1 MDFGL
6 GLILSFTDNASG
18 GIQNAVNTLNQLTE
32 TASNATNSLTG
43 MAQLGAFSVVADR
56 MGSSFMRMGSGM
68 ITTLGGI
75 IGKVNET
82 GQTLMYAE
90 SQLGKLYEGSD
101 KTGKDVL
108 NNISEYAK
116 KSIFDF
122 ENLIPVVTM
131 LKANGI
137 EAFDEIT
144 SSTGKSR
151 QMLMD
156 YAADLAAFNPQ
167 MRNAYGTGIQ
177 AAMGA
182 LNEYIAEGNAMSLKR
197 GASLDIEALLGEDKG
212 STIEERSRQVA
223 DLMEK
228 LNMVGMTAQL
238 AESPMTKISNMGD
251 TLFQFLGMISNSGVY
266 DKFNDIIT
274 VFADFVNN
282 IPDEDLQAIANSVG
296 SALSSLLKPVEWL
309 AKKLV
314 VLADAFKDLVA
325 NNPAIAKFAIVGVA
339 IVGVL
344 LLISGIALKVASSIG
359 MLTIGLTQFSGA
371 FHAVAGLLK
380 AGALKVVGAL
390 LPMTLAIGLMYMTWK
405 NDLGGVRTLLT
416 NFVADLRGAF
426 STAREACAM
435 NVNGM
440 MGVVNQLQNKGD
452 FWSNF
457 TVGLIKVGTLWQ
469 ALCDAWNDY
478 TLSEDLFLKCKELG
492 ILPLVEAILDL
503 KWRVEHFVAG
513 FKKGFGEVLT
523 SVINFAKGL
532 ASNLQGTIFDTL
544 IEKATQFFQLLTN
557 NDPEAWTR
565 LGEIVGGLAAKFVI
579 AWGALK
585 VFNSVAGKVMAVV
598 GIFSKLWG
606 VVSSLGGVFH
616 KVVDVVKLVIRG
628 FSALFRGITIEPVTR
643 IGQAFSTLQ
652 KIVRIVGTAFS
663 NIGSVI
669 MGAITGLA
677 GAIGAPVWAVVAVII
692 AIFSSVIAFAVTHWE
707 EFKAKILGI
716 WTTLKEEASAIWNSL
731 KEGFIS
737 IWNNLKA
744 AIEPLIEKFNTF
756 KAKLVEFGTW
766 IVGTPVFQ
774 FFVGLLSEIGR
785 VIVDTVVPAV
795 QGILHVFSTVFQ
807 AIWNVVV
814 NVFNAIV
821 NTISSVLGAA
831 MDIIGGILD
840 VIKGIFTGNLEQIWS
855 GVCSIF
861 GGIFDFIGS
870 ILNSLLNIVGSILG
884 GILDIFVSIWE
895 AIWNT
900 VKGFVSGIFDAV
912 KEVLSGISETAAN
925 ICDVVKNGFNTAID
939 FITSLPGKALQ
950 WGKDFISG
958 LVDGIK
964 SMIGSVVDAVKGVA
978 DKIKSFLHFSV
989 PDEGPLTDYESWM
1002 PDFMQGLA
1010 DGINNSSEVV
1020 TSAITN
1026 FTNQV
1031 KQSLNNDV
1039 MASFQQFSTQWTQQM
1054 QVIITSTQQM
1064 STGVGTGM
1072 RTLVTSAQQ
1081 VGTGYQTVFRS
1092 ILTITQTT
1100 TTQAT
1105 TSFTKMGTTYTKV
1118 TTQMVQITNTGYTQI
1133 ATITNTTFTQ
1143 MATTVTTS
1151 MQKAVQAVQT
1161 AVNTMKSTMN
1171 FSWSLPHLKV
1181 PHVNVS
1187 GKFNLDPPSAPNFSV
1202 DWYAKGGVFDKPN
1215 IIGVGEA
1222 GKEAV
1227 MPLENN
1233 TGWINDLAFMIS
1245 RQIMSV
1251 EDRQFT
1257 PMDSSVTNNNSQST
1271 SEDRYMT
1278 SNVTNNNNAV
1288 GDTDNSI
1295 TFAEGAIQIN
1305 CQNASE
1311 EEAMRMAKVIME
1323 YIKRQQQLDKMLAY
1337 G

>member
-390 LPMTLAIGLMYMTWK
+390 LPMILAIGLMYMTWK

>member
-344 LLISGIALKVASSIG
+344 LLISGIALKVASSIS